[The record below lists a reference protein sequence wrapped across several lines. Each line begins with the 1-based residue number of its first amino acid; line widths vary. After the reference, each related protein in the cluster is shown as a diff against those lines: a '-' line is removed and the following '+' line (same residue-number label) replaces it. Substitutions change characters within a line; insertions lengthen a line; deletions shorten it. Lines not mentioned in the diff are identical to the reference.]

1 MNFYLKQPPFSAVSR
16 LFGAKCSAFWCKMQ
30 GILVLNARRFGA
42 KRKAIWCK
50 TQGILVQNAR
60 QNAAKCEA
68 ISINIR
74 CNGINKTL
82 SNH

>member
-1 MNFYLKQPPFSAVSR
+1 
-16 LFGAKCSAFWCKMQ
+16 MQ
-30 GILVLNARRFGA
+30 GVLLQNARRFGA
-42 KRKAIWCK
+42 KCKAIWCK

-60 QNAAKCEA
+60 QNAAKCET

-82 SNH
+82 FSHETHD